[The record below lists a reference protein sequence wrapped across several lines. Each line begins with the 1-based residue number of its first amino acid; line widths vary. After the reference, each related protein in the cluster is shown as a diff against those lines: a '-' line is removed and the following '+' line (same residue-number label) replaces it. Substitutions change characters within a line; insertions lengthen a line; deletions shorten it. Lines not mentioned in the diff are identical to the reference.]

1 MSGPSS
7 YKARVTANNGATVEC
22 LAKGSTARAALT
34 NLRRARRGDWL
45 RIEVGHM
52 TADGFRVLAED
63 CR

>member
-7 YKARVTANNGATVEC
+7 YMARVVANNGALVEC
-22 LAKGSTARAALT
+22 IARGATARAALA